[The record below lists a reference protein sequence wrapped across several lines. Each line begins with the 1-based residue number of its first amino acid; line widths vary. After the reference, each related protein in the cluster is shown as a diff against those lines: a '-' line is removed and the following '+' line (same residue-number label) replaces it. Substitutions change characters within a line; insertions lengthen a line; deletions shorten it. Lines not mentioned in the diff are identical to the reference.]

1 MENLDIAK
9 VFYEIADLLEIKGE
23 NPFRIRSYRNAG
35 LVIEG
40 LPVNI
45 KSIVERN
52 EEELEEIPGVGKSI
66 HEKIVEILKTGKCS
80 FHQELLKELSPGLL
94 DLLKVSGVGPKKV
107 KLFYDELGIKTI
119 EELEK
124 AAISG
129 KLQSLPGMGEKSEEK
144 ILKGIKSLRASAG
157 RFGLAVGLSYA
168 NQLVDYLK
176 KTPGVIEVVPAG
188 SLRRWKET
196 IGDLDILVT
205 VKQDIDS
212 FQESR
217 KSKVTKSGPVPS
229 LPVAMLGTTGA
240 QPIPGGKGGITKEAA
255 EAVMDRFVSFPD
267 VASIAAK
274 GDTKS
279 TVVLKNGLQT
289 DVRVLE
295 KKAFGA
301 ALQYF
306 TGSKAHNVAL
316 RDRAKRMGLKISE
329 YGVFTDKGDKW
340 IAGETEEDV
349 YRAVGLTWIPPE
361 LRENRGEIEAAEN
374 GKLPEL
380 IKVED
385 IKGDL
390 HVHTKESDGGNTIE
404 ELADYAVKKGYEYI
418 AITDHSKAVGI
429 AHGLNEE
436 RLLKEAEEID
446 RFNVKL
452 KTKNSK
458 FKVLK
463 GTEVDIR
470 SNGTLDLDEKVLKK
484 LDIVVATV
492 HSKFNM
498 TEADMTKRII
508 DAIETGLVHVIAH
521 PTGRLLTGREPY
533 LVNMERLLEAAK
545 KRNVVM
551 EVNAYP
557 ERLDLN
563 DIHCKLAKDMGVM
576 LAISTDTHHYL
587 QMDYMRF
594 GVNNARRGWV
604 EKKDVLNTRSL
615 NELLKLLK
623 RA

>member
-52 EEELEEIPGVGKSI
+52 EEELEEIPGIGESL
-66 HEKIVEILKTGKCS
+66 HEKIVEILKTGKS
-80 FHQELLKELSPGLL
+80 HFHQELLRELSPSLL

-107 KLFYDELGIKTI
+107 KLFYDELGIKSI

-124 AAISG
+124 AATAG
-129 KLQSLPGMGEKSEEK
+129 KLRGLPGMGEKSEEK
-144 ILKGIKSLRASAG
+144 ILKGIKSFQATVG

-168 NQLVDYLK
+168 DQIVEYLK
-176 KTPGVIEVVPAG
+176 KTPGVIDAVPAG

-205 VKQDIDS
+205 AKKAS
-212 FQESR
+212 
-217 KSKVTKSGPVPS
+217 T
-229 LPVAMLGTTGA
+229 
-240 QPIPGGKGGITKEAA
+240 
-255 EAVMDRFVSFPD
+255 VMDRFVSFPD
-267 VASIAAK
+267 VASVVAK
-274 GDTKS
+274 GDTKT
-279 TVVLKNGLQT
+279 TVMLKNGMQT
-289 DVRVLE
+289 DVRVLD
-295 KKAFGA
+295 KKSFGA

-316 RDRAKRMGLKISE
+316 RDRANRMGLKISE
-329 YGVFTDKGDKW
+329 YGVFREKDEKW
-340 IAGETEEDV
+340 IAGEKEEDV
-349 YRAVGLTWIPPE
+349 YKAVGLPYIPPE
-361 LRENRGEIEAAEN
+361 LRENRGEIGAAEK
-374 GKLPEL
+374 GKLPKL
-380 IKVED
+380 IEVDD

-390 HVHTKESDGGNTIE
+390 HIHTKASDGGNTIE
-404 ELADYAVKKGYEYI
+404 VLAEYAVKKGYEYI

-436 RLLKEAEEID
+436 RLLKQIEEID
-446 RFNVKL
+446 RFNKRL
-452 KTKNSK
+452 TSHGSP
-458 FKVLK
+458 FTVLK
-463 GTEVDIR
+463 GTEVDIKGD
-470 SNGTLDLDEKVLKK
+470 GTLDHSEEALKK
-484 LDIVVATV
+484 LDVVVATV

-498 TEADMTKRII
+498 TEEDMTKRII
-508 DAIETGLVHVIAH
+508 NAIETGLVHVIAH

-533 LVNMERLLEAAK
+533 PVNMEKLLEAAK
-545 KRNVVM
+545 KHNVAM

-557 ERLDLN
+557 DRLDLN
-563 DIHCKLAKDMGVM
+563 DVHCKMAKDMGVM
-576 LAISTDTHHYL
+576 LVISTDTHHYL

-604 EKKDVLNTRSL
+604 EKKDVLNTRPL
-615 NELLKLLK
+615 NELLKMIN
-623 RA
+623 R

>member
-9 VFYEIADLLEIKGE
+9 IFYEIADLLEIKGE

-52 EEELEEIPGVGKSI
+52 EEELEEIPGIGESL

-80 FHQELLKELSPGLL
+80 FHQELLKELSPSLL

-107 KLFYDELGIKTI
+107 KLFYDELKIKTI

-124 AAISG
+124 AAKGG
-129 KLQSLPGMGEKSEEK
+129 KLRGLPGMGEKSEEK
-144 ILKGIKSLRASAG
+144 ILKGIASLKASVG
-157 RFGLAVGLSYA
+157 RFGLAIGLSYA
-168 NQLVDYLK
+168 DQIVEYLK
-176 KTPGVIEVVPAG
+176 KTPGVIDVVPAG

-205 VKQDIDS
+205 CKNGS
-212 FQESR
+212 
-217 KSKVTKSGPVPS
+217 P
-229 LPVAMLGTTGA
+229 
-240 QPIPGGKGGITKEAA
+240 
-255 EAVMDRFVSFPD
+255 VMDRFVSYPD
-267 VASIAAK
+267 VASVVAK
-274 GDTKS
+274 GETKT
-279 TVVLKNGLQT
+279 TVILKNGLQT

-295 KKAFGA
+295 KKSFGA

-306 TGSKAHNVAL
+306 TGSKAHNIAI

-329 YGVFTDKGDKW
+329 YGVFREKDEERTT
-340 IAGETEEDV
+340 GEKEEDV
-349 YRAVGLTWIPPE
+349 YKAVGLPWIPPE
-361 LRENRGEIEAAEN
+361 LRENRGEIEAAEK
-374 GKLPEL
+374 GKLPKL
-380 IKVED
+380 IEVED

-390 HVHTKESDGGNTIE
+390 HVHTKASDGGNTIE
-404 ELADYAVKKGYEYI
+404 ELAEYAVKKGYEYI

-436 RLLKEAEEID
+436 RLLKQIEEID
-446 RFNVKL
+446 KFNAKFRVQS
-452 KTKNSK
+452 SK

-463 GTEVDIR
+463 GTEVDIKAD
-470 SNGTLDLDEKVLKK
+470 GTLDHSEKALKK
-484 LDIVVATV
+484 LDVVVATV

-498 TEADMTKRII
+498 TEEDMTNRII
-508 DAIETGLVHVIAH
+508 DAIETGLVNIIAH

-533 LVNMERLLEAAK
+533 PVNMERLLEAAK
-545 KRNVVM
+545 KYNVAM

-557 ERLDLN
+557 DRLDLN
-563 DIHCKLAKDMGVM
+563 DVHCKMAKDMGVM

-594 GVNNARRGWV
+594 GVNNARRGWI
-604 EKKDVLNTRSL
+604 EKKDVLNTRPL
-615 NELLKLLK
+615 NEVLKMLRK
-623 RA
+623 V

>member
-23 NPFRIRSYRNAG
+23 NPFRIRSYRNAA

-66 HEKIVEILKTGKCS
+66 HEKIVEILKTGKCGY
-80 FHQELLKELSPGLL
+80 HQELLKELSPSLL
-94 DLLKVSGVGPKKV
+94 ELLKVSGVGPKKV
-107 KLFYDELGIKTI
+107 KLFYDELGIRSV
-119 EELEK
+119 EDMER
-124 AAISG
+124 AAIAG
-129 KLQSLPGMGEKSEEK
+129 RLRDLPGMGEKSEEK
-144 ILKGIKSLRASAG
+144 ILKGIKSLKAGAG

-168 NQLVDYLK
+168 DQIVDYLK
-176 KTPGVIEVVPAG
+176 QTPGVYDVVPAG

-205 VKQDIDS
+205 AK
-212 FQESR
+212 
-217 KSKVTKSGPVPS
+217 KAGP
-229 LPVAMLGTTGA
+229 
-240 QPIPGGKGGITKEAA
+240 
-255 EAVMDRFVSFPD
+255 VMDRFVSFPD
-267 VASIAAK
+267 VASVVAK
-274 GDTKS
+274 GDTKT
-279 TVVLKNGLQT
+279 TVMLKNGMQT

-329 YGVFTDKGDKW
+329 YGVFKEKGEEW
-340 IAGETEEDV
+340 IAGEKEEDV
-349 YRAVGLTWIPPE
+349 YKAVGLAWIPPE
-361 LRENRGEIEAAEN
+361 LRENRGEIEAADK
-374 GKLPEL
+374 GKLPKL
-380 IKVED
+380 IEVEG

-390 HVHTKESDGGNTIE
+390 HVHTKASDGGNTVE
-404 ELADYAVKKGYEYI
+404 ELVDYAIKKGYEYI

-436 RLLKEAEEID
+436 RLLKQIEEINNFNKRLTSHVS
-446 RFNVKL
+446 RF
-452 KTKNSK
+452 T
-458 FKVLK
+458 VLK
-463 GTEVDIR
+463 GTEVDIK
-470 SNGTLDLDEKVLKK
+470 SDGTLDHSEKALKK
-484 LDIVVATV
+484 LDVVVAAV

-498 TEADMTKRII
+498 TEEDMTKRII
-508 DAIETGLVHVIAH
+508 DAMETGLVNIIAH

-533 LVNMERLLEAAK
+533 PVNMEKLLEAAK
-545 KRNVVM
+545 KYNVAM

-557 ERLDLN
+557 DRLDLN
-563 DIHCKLAKDMGVM
+563 DVHCKMARETGVM
-576 LAISTDTHHYL
+576 LVISTDTHHYL

-604 EKKDVLNTRSL
+604 EKKDVLNTRPL

-623 RA
+623 KPDSITVETRRG

>member
-23 NPFRIRSYRNAG
+23 NPFRIRSYRNAA
-35 LVIEG
+35 LIIEG

-80 FHQELLKELSPGLL
+80 YHQELLKELPPTLL

-107 KLFYDELGIKTI
+107 KLFYDELKIKTI
-119 EELEK
+119 EGLEK
-124 AAISG
+124 AAKGG
-129 KLQSLPGMGEKSEEK
+129 KLRGLPGMGEKSEEK
-144 ILKGIKSLRASAG
+144 ILKGIASLKASAG

-168 NQLVDYLK
+168 NQLVEYLK
-176 KTPGVIEVVPAG
+176 KTSGVIDVVPAG

-205 VKQDIDS
+205 CK
-212 FQESR
+212 
-217 KSKVTKSGPVPS
+217 
-229 LPVAMLGTTGA
+229 
-240 QPIPGGKGGITKEAA
+240 KGSP
-255 EAVMDRFVSFPD
+255 VMDRFVSYPD
-267 VASIAAK
+267 VASVVAK
-274 GDTKS
+274 GETKT
-279 TVVLKNGLQT
+279 TVILKNGMQT

-329 YGVFTDKGDKW
+329 YGVFREKGEKW
-340 IAGETEEDV
+340 VTGEKEEDV
-349 YRAVGLTWIPPE
+349 YKAVGLPYIPPE
-361 LRENRGEIEAAEN
+361 LRENMGEIEAAEK
-374 GKLPEL
+374 GKLPKL
-380 IKVED
+380 IEVDD

-390 HVHTKESDGGNTIE
+390 HVHTKESDGGNTIQ
-404 ELADYAVKKGYEYI
+404 ELVDYALTKGYEYI

-436 RLLKEAEEID
+436 RLLKQIEEID
-446 RFNVKL
+446 NFNKRLTSHVSRF
-452 KTKNSK
+452 T
-458 FKVLK
+458 VLK
-463 GTEVDIR
+463 GTEVDIKAD
-470 SNGTLDLDEKVLKK
+470 GTLDHSEKALKK
-484 LDIVVATV
+484 LDVVLATI

-498 TEADMTKRII
+498 TEEDMTKRII
-508 DAIETGLVHVIAH
+508 DAIETGLVNIIAH

-533 LVNMERLLEAAK
+533 PVNMEKLLEAAK
-545 KRNVVM
+545 KHNVAM
-551 EVNAYP
+551 EINAYP
-557 ERLDLN
+557 DRLDLN
-563 DIHCKLAKDMGVM
+563 DVHCKMAKDMGVM
-576 LAISTDTHHYL
+576 LVISTDTHHYL

-604 EKKDVLNTRSL
+604 EKKDVLNTRPL
-615 NELLKLLK
+615 NGLLKILK
-623 RA
+623 RSHRVTPPRSPS